1 MIPVMTVSRLDVYVL
16 YKLFYK
22 TRASGARIGEEMGG
36 MEIAGFIVGL
46 FNI

>member
-22 TRASGARIGEEMGG
+22 TRASGARIGEEVGG
-36 MEIAGFIVGL
+36 MEVAG
-46 FNI
+46 